1 MAYATHQ
8 HQVAAM
14 RAYSKTPA
22 GKAAK
27 KRSHERYVQKR
38 RDMGKRA
45 DLSIDA
51 APLAQAINQ
60 WRAS

>member
-1 MAYATHQ
+1 MPYANYQ
-8 HQVAAM
+8 QKLAAM

-27 KRSHERYVQKR
+27 KRSHERYVQYR

-45 DLSIDA
+45 DMNIEA
-51 APLAQAINQ
+51 APLAQAITN
-60 WRAS
+60 WRS

>member
-1 MAYATHQ
+1 MPYANYQ
-8 HQVAAM
+8 HKLAAM

-27 KRSHERYVQKR
+27 KRSHERYMQHR
-38 RDMGKRA
+38 RDMGKRV
-45 DLSIDA
+45 DMDIKA
-51 APLAQAINQ
+51 APLAQALTT